1 MCNKTTGQCEG
12 PAGGESQ
19 CLYVMEVISAHML
32 LILGSSW
39 PTNMKEVE
47 SWVDLGLR
55 FQEVGLLLVRV
66 KVKQ

>member
-1 MCNKTTGQCEG
+1 
-12 PAGGESQ
+12 
-19 CLYVMEVISAHML
+19 ML

-47 SWVDLGLR
+47 SWVDLGMR
-55 FQEVGLLLVRV
+55 FLEVGLILVRV